1 MNRLGD
7 RYTGL
12 GTQTLAPEKRF
23 KFSQFFFYKKYFEV
37 AITDFTMYLII
48 SRWLRRQKCREKV
61 KTLRQKEV
69 EAKEETAYES
79 IFMHLN
85 TY

>member
-1 MNRLGD
+1 MLVR
-7 RYTGL
+7 
-12 GTQTLAPEKRF
+12 APQLWRPKNVSSF
-23 KFSQFFFYKKYFEV
+23 LNFFLIKKYFEV
-37 AITDFTMYLII
+37 AIIDFTMYLII
-48 SRWLRRQKCREKV
+48 SRWLRRQKCRQKV
-61 KTLRQKEV
+61 KTMRQKEV